1 MLTVVYGAMLDTSD
15 PQQIEDSDA
24 DLDAKA
30 TLTKDGT
37 LQSLEGGQ
45 TKRMDTNIQS
55 VLEVDSDD
63 MLHNSK
69 SKIDSSGKKSRSNK
83 VDKHADDSKK
93 LQTKADA
100 DSAITKERETEDQDW
115 GSDLILESM
124 GVELLAVLCLIFVL
138 VCVWVMV
145 CYFRGERIKNM
156 IWSKAPCSKN
166 AILPSAQKH
175 VVTATDLRDVFSVIP
190 SDVEIWKEV
199 LEKEK
204 ESGQGLRWIVLRWN
218 MDMKTLTFV
227 LIL

>member
-30 TLTKDGT
+30 TQSLTKDGT
-37 LQSLEGGQ
+37 LQSLDKGQ
-45 TKRMDTNIQS
+45 IERMDTNIQS
-55 VLEVDSDD
+55 VLEVDSD
-63 MLHNSK
+63 MLHDSSK
-69 SKIDSSGKKSRSNK
+69 SKIDSSGKKDRPNK

-93 LQTKADA
+93 RKNEPETDK
-100 DSAITKERETEDQDW
+100 SITKERETEEQDW

-166 AILPSAQKH
+166 AILPSAQQH
-175 VVTATDLRDVFSVIP
+175 IVTTTDLRDVFSVIP

-204 ESGQGLRWIVLRWN
+204 EAI
-218 MDMKTLTFV
+218 KA
-227 LIL
+227 